1 MIKQEL
7 DFIWITSDG
16 RRFLSKDEAVK
27 HEELLNPIPD
37 YDNNIVKKWL
47 DKLKEKKWMLYL
59 LRHYCL

>member
-37 YDNNIVKKWL
+37 HDSNIVKKWL
-47 DKLKEKKWMLYL
+47 DKLKEKK
-59 LRHYCL
+59 

>member
-47 DKLKEKKWMLYL
+47 DELKEKK
-59 LRHYCL
+59 